1 MFDLAP
7 YLPGFIAA
15 YAILVVGAS
24 SPGPSVALLIGIATD
39 QGRAPAL
46 MATLG
51 IATASITLNA
61 LTLLGVGLL
70 VSQAAWA
77 MTALRIIGSMYLLY
91 LAYGAFRKAVNPP
104 VLRPMAAERKPMWRQ
119 FMVGYLLQ
127 VSNPKAIAFWLA
139 IASVGAVT
147 GAPLGIMVLFIL
159 GAAVISFV
167 CHGAWAVAMSAGPVR
182 ALYARGRRW
191 IEASLGV
198 LFVAFAWKLATSER

>member
-1 MFDLAP
+1 MFELAP
-7 YLPGFIAA
+7 YLPGFMAA
-15 YAILVVGAS
+15 YAILLVGAS
-24 SPGPSVALLIGIATD
+24 SPGPSVALLIGLATE
-39 QGRAPAL
+39 QGRAPAI

-51 IATASITLNA
+51 IATASITLNT

-77 MTALRIIGSMYLLY
+77 MTALRIIGSLYLLY

-104 VLRPMAAERKPMWRQ
+104 MLRPMSADRKPMWRQ
-119 FMVGYLLQ
+119 FLAGYLLQ
-127 VSNPKAIAFWLA
+127 VSNPKAIAFWLV
-139 IASVGAVT
+139 IAAVVAVNGVPVGV
-147 GAPLGIMVLFIL
+147 IVIFVL
-159 GAAVISFV
+159 GAAVMSVV
-167 CHGAWAVAMSAGPVR
+167 CHGAWAVTMSTAPVR